1 MGSPLPYKTPESL
14 PVFTVESASFEDG
27 HTLPPAQTSARLGV
41 AGGKDES
48 PGLAWHGAP
57 EGTKGYAVT
66 VFDPDARSGYW
77 HWAVVGI
84 PAATMSLPAGAGT
97 ANSGLLPGGAAQLKN
112 DAGTA
117 DYLGAAP
124 PRGSGQHRYVVAVHA
139 LDVADLRLTRG
150 MPAPR
155 LGPLLDKHTL
165 ARATITGVF
174 ERR

>member
-1 MGSPLPYKTPESL
+1 MGSPLPYKTPGSL
-14 PVFTVESASFEDG
+14 PVLTVEAGSFADG
-27 HTLPPAQTSARLGV
+27 DTLPPAQTSARLGV

-84 PAATMSLPAGAGT
+84 PAGTTSLPPGAGT
-97 ANSGLLPGGAAQLKN
+97 ANSGLLPGGAVQLKN

-165 ARATITGVF
+165 ARGTVTGVF